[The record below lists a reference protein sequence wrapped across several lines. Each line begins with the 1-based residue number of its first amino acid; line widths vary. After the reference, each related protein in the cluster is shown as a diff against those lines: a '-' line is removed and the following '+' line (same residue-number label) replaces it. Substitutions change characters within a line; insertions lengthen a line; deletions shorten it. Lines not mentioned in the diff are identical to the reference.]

1 MHSIALHYRVGS
13 FLFTELQF
21 IMQTGT
27 AALGNVDSQAFLRIV
42 RSLRKQTLELA
53 NGVVR
58 DVNHCYKKYGCEVSS
73 QRTAMTP
80 CAVPVIDF
88 LRNRQSGIYNL
99 RHKMGRI
106 RLLPETVA
114 SQVAAGEV
122 VERPASVVKELVENS
137 LDAGACK
144 IDIVI
149 RRGGISLVRVI
160 DDGCGMDRDD
170 ALLSLERHAT
180 SKIRSAADLL
190 AVATLGFRGEALP
203 SIASVSRFRLTT
215 RQARAIAGTEIIVN
229 GGKIEVV
236 RDSGEAPGT
245 QVEVRSLFYNLPA
258 RRKFLRS
265 ENTESRNIEHQ
276 IHLQAIGHPAIGFS
290 LMRDDRMLFQLPAAA
305 TLSNR
310 IRDLYGVELL
320 KRLVEVNGAS
330 SPKIQISGFIGR
342 AGLSRQTRSQQLIFV
357 NGRAIESS
365 LITGAIREGYHTA
378 LMKGQYPVL
387 FLFLK
392 IDPAAVDVNVHPAKR
407 EVRFHDPNGVRE
419 AIVGCIR
426 QTLESDRTAWQEK
439 FRAPVSSPARVSSK
453 AASDL
458 RLRSEVSAPEATHRE
473 LPHLH
478 TALAAVGDSDSRSVP
493 DAVAQAPRLS
503 GQSVDPASEALALH
517 RQGKKAVKQQFQIIG
532 VLSKLYVLM
541 ENADGLVLVDQHAAH
556 ERILFE
562 ELRRRMEEQGVP
574 TQKLLLPQTF
584 DVPPRDADW
593 IERNLSILQ
602 RMGIGI
608 ESFGPGTFK
617 IDSLPSFL
625 DVSDAAQFMRKVID
639 DLMSASNGASTM
651 RLGEEMIAKSV
662 CRHAVKAND
671 LLRYPEVEK
680 LIRNLLDCDLPYCC
694 PHGRPTMI
702 QISLAD
708 LEKKFGRKV

>member
-1 MHSIALHYRVGS
+1 MLGAL
-13 FLFTELQF
+13 Q
-21 IMQTGT
+21 
-27 AALGNVDSQAFLRIV
+27 GNQLH
-42 RSLRKQTLELA
+42 L
-53 NGVVR
+53 
-58 DVNHCYKKYGCEVSS
+58 
-73 QRTAMTP
+73 
-80 CAVPVIDF
+80 
-88 LRNRQSGIYNL
+88 NRMS
-99 RHKMGRI
+99 RI
-106 RLLPETVA
+106 RLLSETVA

-137 LDAGACK
+137 LDAGARN

-160 DDGCGMDRDD
+160 DDGCGMGRDD

-180 SKIRSAADLL
+180 SKIRSAADLQ

-215 RQARAIAGTEIIVN
+215 REGDAIAGTEIIVN
-229 GGKIEVV
+229 GGKIDVV
-236 RDSGEAPGT
+236 RDGGEAPGT

-276 IHLQAIGHPAIGFS
+276 IHLQAIGHPEIGFS
-290 LMRDDRMLFQLPAAA
+290 LMRDDRILCQLPATA
-305 TLSNR
+305 TLGDR

-320 KRLVEVNGAS
+320 QRLVEVNGAA
-330 SPKIQISGFIGR
+330 SPKIQISGFIGQ
-342 AGLSRQTRSQQLIFV
+342 AGLSRQTRSQQLVFV
-357 NGRAIESS
+357 NGRAIESN
-365 LITGAIREGYHTA
+365 LITGAVREGYHTA
-378 LMKGQYPVL
+378 LMKGQYPVT
-387 FLFLK
+387 FLFVEL
-392 IDPAAVDVNVHPAKR
+392 DPAAVDVNVHPAKR
-407 EVRFHDPNGVRE
+407 EVRFRDPNSVRE
-419 AIVGCIR
+419 AVVRCIQ
-426 QTLESDRTAWQEK
+426 QTLEHARADWQEK
-439 FRAPVSSPARVSSK
+439 FRAPIRPAPSAAVSVK
-453 AASDL
+453 AAPDL
-458 RLRSEVSAPEATHRE
+458 SLRSEVTAPEATHRE
-473 LPHLH
+473 LPHLG
-478 TALAAVGDSDSRSVP
+478 TVAGIADPGRARQSEIVG
-493 DAVAQAPRLS
+493 QAPRLPERRFDS
-503 GQSVDPASEALALH
+503 AGVAPGLQSPQRDTKPA
-517 RQGKKAVKQQFQIIG
+517 QQQFEIIG

-541 ENADGLVLVDQHAAH
+541 ENANGLVLVDQHAAH
-556 ERILFE
+556 ERVLFE

-593 IERNLSILQ
+593 IEHNLPVLQ

-608 ESFGPGTFK
+608 ESFGPDTFK

-639 DLMSASNGASTM
+639 DLKSAGNSASAM

-671 LLRYPEVEK
+671 PLRYPEVEK
-680 LIRNLLDCDLPYCC
+680 LIRDLLDCDLPYCC

-702 QISLAD
+702 QISLAE
-708 LEKKFGRKV
+708 LEKKFGRKI

>member
-1 MHSIALHYRVGS
+1 MLGALP
-13 FLFTELQF
+13 
-21 IMQTGT
+21 
-27 AALGNVDSQAFLRIV
+27 GNQVHL
-42 RSLRKQTLELA
+42 
-53 NGVVR
+53 
-58 DVNHCYKKYGCEVSS
+58 
-73 QRTAMTP
+73 
-80 CAVPVIDF
+80 
-88 LRNRQSGIYNL
+88 NR
-99 RHKMGRI
+99 MGRI
-106 RLLPETVA
+106 RLLSETVA

-137 LDAGACK
+137 LDAGARN
-144 IDIVI
+144 IDVVI

-180 SKIRSAADLL
+180 SKIRSAADLQ

-215 RQARAIAGTEIIVN
+215 REGDAIAGTEIIVN
-229 GGKIEVV
+229 GGKIDVV
-236 RDSGEAPGT
+236 RDGGEAPGT

-276 IHLQAIGHPAIGFS
+276 IHLQAIGHPEIGFS
-290 LMRDDRMLFQLPAAA
+290 LMRDDRIVFQLPATA
-305 TLSNR
+305 TLGDR

-320 KRLVEVNGAS
+320 QRLVEVNGAA
-330 SPKIQISGFIGR
+330 SPKIQISGFIGQ
-342 AGLSRQTRSQQLIFV
+342 AGLSRQTRSQQLVFV

-365 LITGAIREGYHTA
+365 LITGAAREGYHTA
-378 LMKGQYPVL
+378 LMKGQYPVT
-387 FLFLK
+387 FLFVEL
-392 IDPAAVDVNVHPAKR
+392 DPAAVDVNVHPAKR
-407 EVRFHDPNGVRE
+407 EVRFRDPNGVRE
-419 AIVGCIR
+419 AVVRCIQ
-426 QTLESDRTAWQEK
+426 QTLEDARADWQEK
-439 FRAPVSSPARVSSK
+439 FRAPVRPGPAAAVPVK
-453 AASDL
+453 AAPDL
-458 RLRSEVSAPEATHRE
+458 SLRSEVTAPEATHRE
-473 LPHLH
+473 LPHLG
-478 TALAAVGDSDSRSVP
+478 T
-493 DAVAQAPRLS
+493 VAGIADPGRVRGSEIAGQVPRLPERFDS
-503 GQSVDPASEALALH
+503 IRDPPALQPQQRVTKPA
-517 RQGKKAVKQQFQIIG
+517 QQQFEIIG

-541 ENADGLVLVDQHAAH
+541 ENANGLVLVDQHAAH
-556 ERILFE
+556 ERVLFE
-562 ELRRRMEEQGVP
+562 ELRRRMEQQGVP

-593 IERNLSILQ
+593 IEQNLPVLQ

-639 DLMSASNGASTM
+639 DLKSAGNSASPM

-671 LLRYPEVEK
+671 PLRYPEVEK
-680 LIRNLLDCDLPYCC
+680 LIRDLLDCDLPYCC

-702 QISLAD
+702 QISLAE
-708 LEKKFGRKV
+708 LEKKFGRKI